1 MNTNSRPASP
11 SRRQVMATGLA
22 GLLAPLGAAWGGQ
35 EVAGPVVEI
44 WKAPG
49 CGCCEDWMK
58 HLAANGL
65 RPVMHDGGNAA
76 VRARVGIDD
85 RYASCHTA
93 LVAGYALEGHVPARE
108 IHRLLKQRPA
118 AVGLAVPGMPI
129 GSPGMDG
136 AIYGG
141 RRDPFDVL
149 LIARNGQPS
158 VYESYR

>member
-1 MNTNSRPASP
+1 MNANSRPTNP
-11 SRRQVMATGLA
+11 SRRHLTAA
-22 GLLAPLGAAWGGQ
+22 GVAALLAPLGAVWAGQ
-35 EVAGPVVEI
+35 AAASPVVEI

-58 HLAANGL
+58 HLAANGF

-76 VRARVGIDD
+76 VRTRAGIDD

-108 IHRLLKQRPA
+108 IHRLLKERPLA
-118 AVGLAVPGMPI
+118 IGLAVPGMPV

-136 AIYGG
+136 EVYGG
-141 RRDPFDVL
+141 RRDPFEVL
-149 LIARNGQPS
+149 LITRNGQPS
-158 VYESYR
+158 VYQSYR

>member
-1 MNTNSRPASP
+1 MNANSRPANT
-11 SRRQVMATGLA
+11 SRRQLMATGVTA
-22 GLLAPLGAAWGGQ
+22 LLAPLGTVWAGQAA
-35 EVAGPVVEI
+35 ASPVVEI

-65 RPVMHDGGNAA
+65 RPVMHDGGNVA
-76 VRARVGIDD
+76 VRARAGIDD

-93 LVAGYALEGHVPARE
+93 LVAGYALEGHVPARD
-108 IHRLLKQRPA
+108 IQRLLKERPPA
-118 AVGLAVPGMPI
+118 IGLAVPGMPV

-136 AIYGG
+136 AVYGS

-158 VYESYR
+158 VYQSYR

>member
-1 MNTNSRPASP
+1 MNANSRPP
-11 SRRQVMATGLA
+11 NRSRRRVMATGAAVLF
-22 GLLAPLGAAWGGQ
+22 APLGAVWAGQ
-35 EVAGPVVEI
+35 AVDSPVVEI

-58 HLAANGL
+58 HVAANGF
-65 RPVMHDGGNAA
+65 RPVMHDGGNVE
-76 VRARVGIDD
+76 VRARAGIED

-108 IHRLLKQRPA
+108 IHRLLKERPSA
-118 AVGLAVPGMPI
+118 IGLVVPGMPI

-136 AIYGG
+136 AVYGG
-141 RRDPFDVL
+141 RRDPFEVL

-158 VYESYR
+158 VYETYR